1 MTRVNAIPYLALG
14 LLAAGAIY
22 LWLIS
27 GQPRMADG
35 GLSGDE
41 MSLAEKAFCLAV
53 PLSVFAAM
61 AVALRR
67 AYLAGSWFWF
77 LVCLFAWPMTFV
89 YTLLV
94 NRANGR

>member
-1 MTRVNAIPYLALG
+1 MTRDNAIPYLALLL
-14 LLAAGAIY
+14 LLAAAAY

-53 PLSVFAAM
+53 PLSVFGAM
-61 AVALRR
+61 AVAMRR
-67 AYLAGSWFWF
+67 AYLAGSWFWLLACF
-77 LVCLFAWPMTFV
+77 FAWPVTFV
-89 YTLLV
+89 YALMV
-94 NRANGR
+94 NRTNGR